1 MRSMDVAF
9 ADIPSIPGLD
19 ARETAATVWAA
30 LILGY
35 VAVKSSG
42 FRSSVLSL
50 LKLIFGSILAGL
62 LAVAAVYMTG
72 VVWLLQVI
80 GYWDCRMAKTTVF
93 WFVGTGLVTA
103 FSTKQKDGRY
113 FFRLVVRNFST
124 AAIVAYFMNIHRF
137 PLYVWLALF
146 PIVLLLVGS
155 QALAEVDTQYAAAKK
170 PSDTLLTVI
179 ALAAL
184 AFSLA
189 YVVGH
194 FSTLTTG
201 ETGKEFFL
209 PFVLTVCFI
218 PLLYAM
224 ALFIVYQ
231 GMLGMIRFRFAENVH
246 LYRFAR
252 KEIIRACG
260 VSLRRAQLF
269 EEGAF
274 QKRTELRKSLTPP
287 AAVRM
292 SSAALRTPPRT
303 ILNSALPHRPLISLR
318 LGSSARARATATAPR
333 ISGAVVAFES
343 HPFHSPMKRARGPS
357 AASARRTATNGHRR
371 PWRFGVRPAAGMARR
386 SIPWTSAN
394 AAFDLRVTPAARSLH
409 VEAACQIPP
418 AVVRG

>member
-1 MRSMDVAF
+1 MPPVDVPF

-50 LKLIFGSILAGL
+50 LKIIFGSILGGL
-62 LAVAAVYMTG
+62 LAVAAAYMTG

-80 GYWDCRMAKTTVF
+80 GYWDCPMAKTTVF

-103 FSTKQKDGRY
+103 FSTKRKDGY
-113 FFRLVVRNFST
+113 FFRLVVRNFSA
-124 AAIVAYFMNIHRF
+124 AAIVAYFMNIHPF
-137 PLYVWLALF
+137 SLYVWLALF

-170 PSDTLLTVI
+170 PTEALLTVI

-194 FSTLTTG
+194 LTTLTTG

-209 PFVLTVCFI
+209 PFVLTVCFV

-224 ALFIVYQ
+224 ALFIVSQ
-231 GMLGMIRFRFAENVH
+231 GMLGMIRFRFAEDVH

-269 EEGAF
+269 EERFRG
-274 QKRTELRKSLTPP
+274 
-287 AAVRM
+287 
-292 SSAALRTPPRT
+292 
-303 ILNSALPHRPLISLR
+303 R
-318 LGSSARARATATAPR
+318 LWGGDGRARRFACR
-333 ISGAVVAFES
+333 RGVQIRGQRLVAS
-343 HPFHSPMKRARGPS
+343 SVKAMSVP
-357 AASARRTATNGHRR
+357 
-371 PWRFGVRPAAGMARR
+371 
-386 SIPWTSAN
+386 
-394 AAFDLRVTPAARSLH
+394 D
-409 VEAACQIPP
+409 
-418 AVVRG
+418 